1 MLAQQKFTRMAPGID
16 CGKGWSIKRYRTAA
30 KADYELWL
38 DNIYDYNSIF
48 EKVKERQER
57 KMDDMFF
64 GAVREEVPVDLD
76 PYLWDEFTK
85 ILENYRQLIEETCRE
100 YGVNDLESLLLSFKF
115 AWSTLKKFRN
125 MMWRE
130 FNAGEDRTDYNSLP
144 LKEAIGYLIIRFE
157 MIMASDKYL
166 FSKEAAD
173 GQLGAFRKSAA
184 YEAARMLEEETGAIL
199 HAKITL

>member
-1 MLAQQKFTRMAPGID
+1 
-16 CGKGWSIKRYRTAA
+16 
-30 KADYELWL
+30 
-38 DNIYDYNSIF
+38 
-48 EKVKERQER
+48 
-57 KMDDMFF
+57 
-64 GAVREEVPVDLD
+64 
-76 PYLWDEFTK
+76 
-85 ILENYRQLIEETCRE
+85 
-100 YGVNDLESLLLSFKF
+100 
-115 AWSTLKKFRN
+115 